1 MKIAILSIILAGSLF
16 AETPRFETDKLF
28 IKLAPGAK
36 IPTSKLIKSV
46 KPLFGQNYLVQTT
59 DAVALET
66 ELKENKNIAATEKS
80 YFAGKR
86 ELPQPKKDKVMPE
99 MNYFEAFND
108 PKVSRVWSFK
118 DIGGQGVSVNRAYMN
133 PLGLVKDEVI
143 VAVVDTGVD
152 YNHEDLK
159 NVMWV
164 NSNEIPGNGI
174 DDDNNGYID
183 DVHGIDTLNKD
194 DEGNAS
200 GDPMASHAHGTHVA
214 GTIAAEQNNHTGIAG
229 IASNVKIMA
238 IRAVPDS
245 SDETDADVVESFL
258 YAAKHGARIINCS
271 FGKKHNEGGMIVNET
286 IDHIGKTYGAL
297 VIAAAGNEY
306 RSDNDVSPKYP
317 ASFPSDHL
325 MVVASTNKSGGLSW
339 FSNVGRKTVDVAA
352 PGSGIYSTVPGN
364 KYSNMSGTS
373 MAAPTAAGVTAEVL
387 SHFPELNGV
396 NLKKVIMDSV
406 VKHPKF
412 KTKMVSG
419 GKVNLYLA
427 LRHALNNY
435 DELLRSQNK

>member
-1 MKIAILSIILAGSLF
+1 MKIAILSMILVISAF
-16 AETPRFETDKLF
+16 AETPRFETNRLF

-36 IPTSKLIKSV
+36 VPSSDLIKSV
-46 KPLFGQNYLVQTT
+46 KPLFGQNYLVNTT
-59 DAVALET
+59 NAVALEN
-66 ELKENKNIAATEKS
+66 ELKNNKNIVATEKS
-80 YFAGKR
+80 YFAGKN
-86 ELPQPKKDKVMPE
+86 ELPKAKKDKSMTE
-99 MNYFEAFND
+99 FNFFEAFND
-108 PKVSRVWSFK
+108 PKVSRIWSFK
-118 DIGGQGVSVNRAYMN
+118 DIGDYGVSVDRAYMN
-133 PLGLVKDEVI
+133 PIGLAKEEVI

-159 NVMWV
+159 NVMWI
-164 NSNEIPGNGI
+164 NSKEIPNNGI
-174 DDDNNGYID
+174 DDDNNGYVD

-194 DEGNAS
+194 DQGNAS

-286 IDHIGKTYGAL
+286 IDHIGKTYGVL

-306 RSDNDVSPKYP
+306 RSDNDVKPKYP

-325 MVVASTNKSGGLSW
+325 MVIASTNKTGGLSW
-339 FSNVGRKTVDVAA
+339 FSNIGKKTVDVAA
-352 PGSGIYSTVPGN
+352 PGSSIYSTVPGN
-364 KYSNMSGTS
+364 GYANMSGTS

-387 SHFPELNGV
+387 SHFPDFNGQTI
-396 NLKKVIMDSV
+396 KKVIMDSAV
-406 VKHPKF
+406 AHPPF
-412 KTKMVSG
+412 QHRMVSG
-419 GKVNLYLA
+419 ARVNLHLA
-427 LRHALNNY
+427 LRHALKNY
-435 DELLRSQNK
+435 DNLIRAQK